1 MLFKITDPNGK
12 EVFSVESTNPTRS
25 EEGLPISGKEI
36 AAASVAA
43 IVLVSSIGGAI
54 IGKIKSSRNNKL
66 RDKVEKDIESLK
78 NGSQPEKLKAAKE
91 FSNKFDGTVDI
102 ISKCADMYYKAISD
116 AATHASTND
125 KSVISKAL
133 SNKRGKEYIKTR
145 LTDAIVNK
153 LNGGRSKQ
161 VYIELV
167 DHQVTDELYD
177 ATYNIEDYIWH
188 NLDKIGDID
197 KHRNIEVMFGNG
209 DDYGLYV
216 DISDLLKSVSV

>member
-1 MLFKITDPNGK
+1 MVFKITDPNGK
-12 EVFSVESTNPTRS
+12 EVFSVESNNPIKS
-25 EEGLPISGKEI
+25 EEALPISGKEI
-36 AAASVAA
+36 AAVSVAA

-54 IGKIKSSRNNKL
+54 IGKIKSSKNKKL

-91 FSNKFDGTVDI
+91 FSNKFDSTVDF

-125 KSVISKAL
+125 KSVISKLL
-133 SNKRGKEYIKTR
+133 SNKRGKEYIKSR
-145 LTDAIVNK
+145 LTDAIVDK

-161 VYIELV
+161 VYIELFNWE
-167 DHQVTDELYD
+167 VTDDLYD
-177 ATYNIEDYIWH
+177 ATYKIEDYIWH
-188 NLDKIGDID
+188 NLDKIKDVD
-197 KHRNIEVMFGNG
+197 KKRNIEIMFGNG

-216 DISDLLKSVSV
+216 DISDLLKSVSE